1 MRLAA
6 TVLNGFFDAVL
17 YPLGWLPPLW
27 GLLMISILSGFGMI
41 AVFKAVSDQNGISR
55 LRRRMGGEILGIL
68 LHVSSPAAVMKFA
81 GRLIWSN
88 TVYLAIL
95 LKPLLVMAV
104 PFVLIWGQLDS
115 RYGAQGIPEDA
126 PVAVTLQYDEPIPE
140 RDRLGISAD
149 GLELVPPLVMI
160 DTLRQASFRVA
171 ALEEGTGKLN
181 LEGMEATVGSTA
193 RWNGSRVSRGFDATP
208 SLWRLFT
215 PQVDVVKRV
224 PGGPVS
230 GWYSLPGVDYRVFG
244 WHWSWAAVFLV
255 FSMISAL
262 VGARLFKV
270 RI

>member
-1 MRLAA
+1 MKLATA
-6 TVLNGFFDAVL
+6 VINGVFDAL
-17 YPLGWLPPLW
+17 LFPLGWLPPIW

-41 AVFKAVSDQNGISR
+41 AVFKAVSDQDGISR

-104 PFVLIWGQLDS
+104 PFVLVWGQLDS
-115 RYGAQGIPEDA
+115 RYGAKGIPEDS
-126 PVAVTLQYDEPIPE
+126 PVTVTLQYDAEMPE

-149 GLELVPPLVMI
+149 GLELVPPVVMI
-160 DTLRQASFRVA
+160 DTLGQASFRVA
-171 ALEEGTGKLN
+171 ALEGGRGRLDLDGLT
-181 LEGMEATVGSTA
+181 AVVGSTA
-193 RWNGSRVSRGFDATP
+193 GWSGSRVIRGFDAAP
-208 SLWRLFT
+208 SFWSLFT
-215 PQVDVVKRV
+215 PRVDVVRGV
-224 PGGPVS
+224 PEGPES
-230 GWYSLPGVDYRVFG
+230 GWYSLPGVDYGILG
-244 WHWSWAAVFLV
+244 WHWSWEAVFLV